1 MSDTCL
7 TSATICGCL
16 QSDGQR
22 MLREEVTEV
31 DIADIVAKWT
41 GIPVSKLVASERD
54 KLLHLGDVLHR
65 RVVGQDEAVDA
76 IADAI
81 QRYAPPAVGS
91 RVKFL
96 AERGPKV

>member
-1 MSDTCL
+1 
-7 TSATICGCL
+7 
-16 QSDGQR
+16 

-31 DIADIVAKWT
+31 DIADIVSKWT

-54 KLLHLGDVLHR
+54 KLLHLGDVLHK

-81 QRYAPPAVGS
+81 QRCACCRRHPTFSFCNLIEVSGS
-91 RVKFL
+91 RDKI
-96 AERGPKV
+96 

>member
-1 MSDTCL
+1 M
-7 TSATICGCL
+7 
-16 QSDGQR
+16 
-22 MLREEVTEV
+22 TEV

-81 QRYAPPAVGS
+81 QR
-91 RVKFL
+91 
-96 AERGPKV
+96 